1 MMSRN
6 EEDSMNQGKL
16 IVIEGACDGIGKS
29 TQFGLLKER
38 LEKEGKKVVYHH
50 FPSYDLFQGEG
61 VKQYLKG
68 EFGSLSTLSPYFINN
83 LYAYDRMI
91 TWQTK
96 LKEAYNKGYII
107 LLDRYT
113 TSSLIY
119 QSANL
124 KQEEEKIE
132 FIQNIEDFEY
142 EKLGLPRPDA
152 VIFLEAPFE
161 LVKKM
166 RQKRNENTKED
177 IHEQNEAYLY
187 KVYENAL
194 FVANYLSWKKINCAS
209 FKKMKKIED
218 IHEAIYNVVKKI
230 LE

>member
-68 EFGSLSTLSPYFINN
+68 EFGSLFSLSPYFINN

-124 KQEEEKIE
+124 KQEKEKIE

-218 IHEAIYNVVKKI
+218 IHEDIYNVVKKI
-230 LE
+230 